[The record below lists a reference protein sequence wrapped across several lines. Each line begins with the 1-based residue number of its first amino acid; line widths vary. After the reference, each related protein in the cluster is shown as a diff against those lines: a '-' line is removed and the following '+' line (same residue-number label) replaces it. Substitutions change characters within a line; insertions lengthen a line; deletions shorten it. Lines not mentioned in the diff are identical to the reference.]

1 MCDVTRRRND
11 DDDGGGGV
19 HRVHTEENGEGEAGK
34 ETRTGGRKVNTDAIR
49 ERVAKKRARLSRARG
64 GGVAFKLRL
73 AEIARAINP

>member
-11 DDDGGGGV
+11 DDGGGDV
-19 HRVHTEENGEGEAGK
+19 HRAHTEENGEGEAGK

-49 ERVAKKRARLSRARG
+49 ERVAKKRVRLSRARG